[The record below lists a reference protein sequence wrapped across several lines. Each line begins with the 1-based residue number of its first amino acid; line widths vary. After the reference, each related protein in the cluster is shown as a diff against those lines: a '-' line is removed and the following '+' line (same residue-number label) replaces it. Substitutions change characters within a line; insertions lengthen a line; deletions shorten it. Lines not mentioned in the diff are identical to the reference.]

1 MIEHSPDSAGQSTGQ
16 ATEQHRT
23 SAEQPPD
30 TAHTLDMMAAAA
42 HFGISYDGVRRRIAR
57 GKLQAI
63 HRDGRVYVVLPAPAP
78 CTGQPA
84 ELRRTSPDI
93 PPDTA
98 PDSTGQGTEQPPDT
112 AGQVAEHALA
122 ERDRLVTT
130 LESEVAWLRDQL
142 LAEQSARRREVSEL
156 HVLLHCS
163 APSSTRR
170 RSSPRHQRPTLT
182 RPWPHNAGAGG
193 GGRGDDGG

>member
-1 MIEHSPDSAGQSTGQ
+1 
-16 ATEQHRT
+16 
-23 SAEQPPD
+23 
-30 TAHTLDMMAAAA
+30 MMAAAA

-112 AGQVAEHALA
+112 ARQVAEHALA

-142 LAEQSARRREVSEL
+142 LAEQSARRRVVSEL
-156 HVLLHCS
+156 HVLLQRAQQHQAAIVAPAS
-163 APSSTRR
+163 AADPDASMAAQRR
-170 RSSPRHQRPTLT
+170 RRWWW
-182 RPWPHNAGAGG
+182 PW
-193 GGRGDDGG
+193 